1 MRFELEQRDLL
12 CLSLNMIKTNRV
24 SGVKI
29 DPQSVQINQ
38 INTNKWN
45 CPQCYYRH
53 ARKLSFL
60 QEICGIAFG
69 LKADARDTFVWVYL
83 GLFKIQ
89 NEYSIRQFL

>member
-38 INTNKWN
+38 INTNK
-45 CPQCYYRH
+45 
-53 ARKLSFL
+53 
-60 QEICGIAFG
+60 
-69 LKADARDTFVWVYL
+69 
-83 GLFKIQ
+83 
-89 NEYSIRQFL
+89 